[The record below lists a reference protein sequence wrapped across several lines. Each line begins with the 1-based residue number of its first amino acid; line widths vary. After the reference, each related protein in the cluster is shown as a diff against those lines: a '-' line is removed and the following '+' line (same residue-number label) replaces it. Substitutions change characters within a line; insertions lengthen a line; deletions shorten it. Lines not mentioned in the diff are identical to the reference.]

1 MQLVKLHEDFYQI
14 LDVFQEEE
22 MEKIQNEFIHHMCW
36 KKLSQGNS
44 IREEGTAQVKINW
57 GRIQELIDEYFG
69 VKSYTNTTQLWYDWR
84 GYTNEVHKDLSP
96 NLSANVQVYL
106 SKGDETMGTH
116 CYIDETWY
124 SVPYKFNS
132 GYLMFNPTKHEHGM
146 RSPVQDY
153 RMSLYQS
160 FRITKEESPIW

>member
-14 LDVFQEEE
+14 LDVFQKEE
-22 MEKIQNEFIHHMCW
+22 IQRIQDEFTHHMSW
-36 KKLSQGNS
+36 KKLEQGNS
-44 IREEGTAQVKINW
+44 IRQEGTAQVKINW
-57 GRIQELIDEYFG
+57 GRIQEFIDEYFG
-69 VKSYTNTTQLWYDWR
+69 IKSYTNTTQLWYDGH
-84 GYTNEVHKDLSP
+84 GYINEVHKDLSP

-106 SKGDETMGTH
+106 SEGDETMGTH
-116 CYIDETWY
+116 CYIDNIWY
-124 SVPYKFNS
+124 NVPYKFNT

-160 FRITKEESPIW
+160 FRITKEPSPIW